1 MKKLALILGL
11 VILAGIG
18 VNAQQQQQQR
28 GSTQMKDTTQM
39 KKSTQKKS
47 TGSNYQMNKGTSK
60 KGTAKSGTTRGSSM
74 ENMGDTT
81 KIKSKG
87 EPVYKK

>member
-1 MKKLALILGL
+1 
-11 VILAGIG
+11 
-18 VNAQQQQQQR
+18 
-28 GSTQMKDTTQM
+28 
-39 KKSTQKKS
+39 
-47 TGSNYQMNKGTSK
+47 MNKGTSK